1 MSTAAPAEGIHFFAP
16 PYHALE
22 TRSTPCWPDVTRL
35 RGHAVVWTLG
45 DGARQQHELALLRE
59 RPPALPLIVLR
70 LPADQIRRALPV
82 LGAVPTLD
90 ARSVLPGAALGS
102 PDRLRLALATRPGA
116 LPDAVAR
123 FLVRRG
129 LLRSERLRKEVVRIL
144 ELAHDTS
151 SIARLSRRM
160 YMSRR
165 TLGRHF
171 AQAGLPVPS
180 HWLQFGR
187 LLNVVVHLQ
196 SESSAIFR
204 VATRL
209 GYPDGFT
216 MSNQMFRLIGC
227 RPSEVRRLLGWE
239 WVVEAWLRQE
249 ARAGGLDA
257 TRYEFM

>member
-1 MSTAAPAEGIHFFAP
+1 MGSAAHAEGIRLFSP
-16 PYHALE
+16 PYRQLDAQPVSSW
-22 TRSTPCWPDVTRL
+22 RSAACL
-35 RGHAVVWTLG
+35 RGHAVIWTLG
-45 DGARQQHELALLRE
+45 DGVRQQHELALLRE
-59 RPPALPLIVLR
+59 RPPALPLIVL
-70 LPADQIRRALPV
+70 LPPAEQIRRALPV

-90 ARSVLPGAALGS
+90 ARSVLPGAALGE
-102 PDRLRLALATRPGA
+102 PDRLRLALATRPGT
-116 LPDAVAR
+116 LPDSVTR

-129 LLRSERLRKEVVRIL
+129 LLRNERMRTEVRRIL
-144 ELAHDTS
+144 ELAQDTA
-151 SIARLSRRM
+151 SIGRLSRRM

-171 AQAGLPVPS
+171 SLAGLPVPS

-196 SESSAIFR
+196 AESSAVFR

-216 MSNQMFRLIGC
+216 MSNQMYRMTGC

-249 ARAGGLDA
+249 AATGGLDA
-257 TRYEFM
+257 GRYEFM